1 MQETFVFLTICA
13 FLVAVFGVS
22 IFAATRGN
30 ETAKYFLWT
39 WSALLLVSLPFVART
54 SARISSLAAALML
67 IFFIYVLYLMNKK
80 GVERLEASH
89 EETRRVLAE
98 SNARVDEERRLI
110 SSRLHDD
117 VNQTLIIVRNEL
129 HRLVPLVKDNEKA
142 TEISKNL
149 IEMVGQA
156 YSTARDII
164 KNTRI
169 EVIDS
174 IGFTAAVESLVVHYT
189 DFFDKPAIHLHHNL
203 PNRPA
208 MAESVAL
215 NAYKIIREA
224 IFNAIKHAGAK
235 QVMVSIVYDG
245 TLYKVEI
252 SDDGCGI
259 KAKGQKSG
267 GGDATGIGLIDM
279 RERARVIG
287 AALKVQAA
295 NPGDQKRPGTKISFV
310 FSDQGR

>member
-1 MQETFVFLTICA
+1 MQETIVFLTVCV
-13 FLVAVFGVS
+13 FLIAVFGVS
-22 IFAATRGN
+22 VYAAIKGN
-30 ETAKYFLWT
+30 ETAKYFLWA
-39 WSALLLVSLPFVART
+39 WSALLLMSLPFAARS
-54 SARISSLAAALML
+54 SARISSLVAALML

-89 EETRRVLAE
+89 EEMRRVLAE
-98 SNARVDEERRLI
+98 SNARVDDERRLI

-129 HRLVPLVKDNEKA
+129 HRLVPLIKDNVKA
-142 TEISKNL
+142 TEISRNL

-156 YSTARDII
+156 YNTARDII

-174 IGFTAAVESLVVHYT
+174 IGFTAAVESLVAHYT

-203 PNRPA
+203 PRRPE
-208 MAESVAL
+208 MAEPVAL

-235 QVMVSIVYDG
+235 QVVVSIVYDG
-245 TLYKVEI
+245 TFYKVDI

-259 KAKGQKSG
+259 KAKSQQG
-267 GGDATGIGLIDM
+267 GGDIAGIGLIDM

-287 AALKVQAA
+287 ATLKVQATS
-295 NPGDQKRPGTKISFV
+295 PGDPKRPGTKISFV